1 MINCILVDDEP
12 LAREVLETFSAK
24 VPFLNVVASCKNAY
38 EALEV
43 LQKETIDL
51 IFLDIQMPDLSG
63 IQLYE
68 TLTYKPLLIFSTA
81 YSNYAVSGFDL
92 NAVDYLVKPF
102 SFERFL
108 KAANKALKSYTQNN
122 QAQAGISGNTREFM
136 FVKDGTKIVKVVFQ
150 DIYYLEGMKDYVK
163 IVMKD
168 NYFLT
173 LISMQKILDYLP
185 SDSFIRIHRS
195 FIVSIPQIDKVE
207 KNRVV
212 VAGKWL
218 PVSSSYKEQF
228 SKALD
233 RIN

>member
-1 MINCILVDDEP
+1 
-12 LAREVLETFSAK
+12 
-24 VPFLNVVASCKNAY
+24 
-38 EALEV
+38 
-43 LQKETIDL
+43 
-51 IFLDIQMPDLSG
+51 MPDLSG